1 MILHKKLVNWL
12 IKFPYLFIFSIIF
25 FEVGTILL
33 IFQIQ
38 LISQLINKTI
48 FINQSLDQLTKP
60 IILIVVLIIFR
71 GFFNFSGDVLAK
83 KVAQKIKSLFRKKI
97 TDNLFQNN
105 MDRRTHSGDLV
116 TIFYDRIEAIEDY
129 YTLFLPQVVLSILIP
144 ASVLFFVF
152 PIDLLS
158 GMVFILTAPLI
169 PFFMFLIG
177 RFSEKINKNQW
188 RSLSNL
194 STFFLDSIRGMKT
207 ILIFNQQENHIKR
220 IKRANDDYVHKS
232 MSVLRITF
240 LSALVLELLSTLSIA
255 VVAVEVGLRLLYF
268 KITFEQAF
276 FILLIAPEFYLP
288 LRNLGLRYHVAMNG
302 VEAYKDIHSFITK
315 KEISEN
321 RETATFT
328 NKYVQKLN
336 VEHLSIQ
343 YFSQNSPMIS
353 DFTYCFEKGKHYG
366 IVGANGSGKSTF
378 FHVLLRFIKPM
389 EGKISIDGFEI
400 GDIPRKQYYSLFSWL
415 PQSPAIFNGS
425 ILENLL
431 IANPENDLNNL
442 EKILKI
448 VELNDFIDTLPNNY
462 HTEIQEFGKTI
473 SSGQKQ
479 RIGLARLLLRNSYII
494 LCDEPTSFL
503 DPISEQIISK
513 VLEDYRK
520 DKILLTIAHRI
531 QTIQKADELLFFQ
544 KDKPI
549 SSGTFDNLMANN
561 IEFQQFIKFYFGEK
575 FND

>member
-1 MILHKKLVNWL
+1 MHKKLVNWL

-207 ILIFNQQENHIKR
+207 ILIFNQQENHIER

-288 LRNLGLRYHVAMNG
+288 LRNLGLRYHAAMNG

-343 YFSQNSPMIS
+343 YFSQNFPMIS

-400 GDIPRKQYYSLFSWL
+400 DDIPRKQYYSLFSWL

>member
-1 MILHKKLVNWL
+1 MHKKLVNWL

>member
-1 MILHKKLVNWL
+1 LHKKLVNWL